1 MEEPDSKEL
10 RQSIKLQEEEEKP
23 SPRSSKDAIKE
34 LLRSEIRQVLTE
46 MLVEGDSL
54 ISTSTQPSQLPKSQL
69 TAPEPKYSPV
79 PQETKKRS
87 AQSLI
92 DDVVL
97 SEGREDREVSMKE
110 NKDDGEDDEEEDDP
124 NLINPDVEPLNEPDP
139 SGADGSPMPN
149 EAPDPF
155 QADHNE
161 WESYEKSQHQTT
173 DYLENEWDH
182 RSYLLGT
189 KYYEKDVML
198 LHELV
203 LKELSLSNLPDTEL
217 AFIYSVKMDCIE
229 EWLSMGFYELAQQ
242 RLVHMLFRLRLMTS
256 VEALEL
262 IAQHGTSAI
271 SMSMDRGEMQR
282 EGMQE
287 PEQEHRARLGLGG
300 ILNRVRGNRK

>member
-1 MEEPDSKEL
+1 MNDDLMEEPDSKEL
-10 RQSIKLQEEEEKP
+10 RQSIKLQEEEELP

-34 LLRSEIRQVLTE
+34 LMRSEIRQVLTE

-54 ISTSTQPSQLPKSQL
+54 ILPKTVSSPVQQPKPIQ
-69 TAPEPKYSPV
+69 TPEP
-79 PQETKKRS
+79 KRS
-87 AQSLI
+87 AQSFI

-97 SEGREDREVSMKE
+97 SEKHEQHEDSVNDNE
-110 NKDDGEDDEEEDDP
+110 DDGEDAEEPDP
-124 NLINPDVEPLNEPDP
+124 ALINDDNNPIHEPNP

-155 QADHNE
+155 QAEHNE
-161 WESYEKSQHQTT
+161 WVTYENSQHQST

-189 KYYEKDVML
+189 KYYEKDVMQ

-282 EGMQE
+282 EGLPDQ
-287 PEQEHRARLGLGG
+287 EQEGRTRLGLGG
-300 ILNRVRGNRK
+300 ILNRVKGRK